1 MATEV
6 HAASDLH
13 HKQRPDKTL
22 QEYTQTFTDLIEKGM
37 GIDPANITNHVIIFL
52 FIKHPYNKDIR

>member
-1 MATEV
+1 MEV

-13 HKQRPDKTL
+13 QKQSSDEIL
-22 QEYTQTFTDLIEKGM
+22 QEYMQNFTDLTEEAV

-52 FIKHPYNKDIR
+52 LSRNMYNKDIR